1 MFHPLPLFIGLRY
14 VRSRSR
20 GFFVS
25 FISWTSMLGICVGV
39 AALIT
44 IISVMNGLEGEL
56 RTRLLSLASH
66 ATLTAEPRYMSHW
79 RELAERVR
87 QEPGVV
93 GVAPYLE
100 LQGMLG
106 RGEDLRAALIRGIEP
121 QIEPQVSDI
130 AAHMASGDIADLLPG
145 EQRIVLGSG
154 LAWALDA
161 RLGDEITVLVPTL
174 GAPGEG
180 AIAGIDLR
188 PRIQNFTVSGIF
200 EVGAQEHDN
209 LLALIHLQ
217 DAEALA
223 GTRAPGGLR
232 LKFADIFAAP
242 QRAPQIAATLNASVE
257 PTGDEEADE
266 RHRPQD
272 VVEDGGLPRAA
283 GEAAVAGAGDPAA
296 EAPRGAGGDRRAGEA
311 ARYDA
316 SDWSIENA
324 SYFRAVRIEKTMMS
338 LILMLIV
345 AVAAFNIVAALVMV
359 VNEKRTD
366 IAILRTLGISPR
378 AIVGIFMTQGVIIG
392 WFGALLGLALGL
404 ALALNVGTIV
414 PFLEAVFGARVFDP
428 TVFVIS
434 EVPAEVQWSQV
445 AGITLI
451 ALVLTV
457 LATIYPALRGAATE
471 PAEALR
477 YE

>member
-1 MFHPLPLFIGLRY
+1 MFHPVPVYVGLRY
-14 VRSRSR
+14 VVSRSR

-25 FISWTSMLGICVGV
+25 FISWISMLGICVGV

-66 ATLTAEPRYMSHW
+66 ATLSAGPERMRGW
-79 RELAERVR
+79 EALAERIR
-87 QEPGVV
+87 REPDVA
-93 GVAPYLE
+93 GVAPYLD
-100 LQGMLG
+100 LQGMIG
-106 RGEDLRAALIRGIEP
+106 RGEDLRAALIRGV
-121 QIEPQVSDI
+121 EPQVETQVSEI
-130 AAHMASGDIADLLPG
+130 GEHMNVGRLDELRPG
-145 EQRIVLGSG
+145 ERHVVLGAG
-154 LAWALDA
+154 LAYALDA
-161 RLGDEITVLVPTL
+161 RIGDEITVLVPVASN
-174 GAPGEG
+174 GGEG
-180 AIAGIDLR
+180 GIAGIDLQ
-188 PRIQNFTVSGIF
+188 PRIQTFTVSGVF

-209 LLALIHLQ
+209 LLAFVNLQ
-217 DAEALA
+217 DAAAIA
-223 GTRAPGGLR
+223 GTGGAPGGLR
-232 LKFADIFAAP
+232 LKFTDIFAAP
-242 QRAPQIAATLNASVE
+242 VRVHEIAAAL
-257 PTGDEEADE
+257 
-266 RHRPQD
+266 
-272 VVEDGGLPRAA
+272 
-283 GEAAVAGAGDPAA
+283 
-296 EAPRGAGGDRRAGEA
+296 GGDLQS
-311 ARYDA
+311 

-324 SYFRAVRIEKTMMS
+324 SYFRAIRIEKTMMM

-366 IAILRTLGISPR
+366 IAILRTVGITPR
-378 AIVGIFMTQGVIIG
+378 EIVGVFMTQGVIIG

-404 ALALNVGTIV
+404 VLALNVGTIV
-414 PFLEAVFGARVFDP
+414 PFLERLTGTHVFDP

-434 EVPAEVQWSQV
+434 QVPSEVHWSQV
-445 AGITLI
+445 VGITVT